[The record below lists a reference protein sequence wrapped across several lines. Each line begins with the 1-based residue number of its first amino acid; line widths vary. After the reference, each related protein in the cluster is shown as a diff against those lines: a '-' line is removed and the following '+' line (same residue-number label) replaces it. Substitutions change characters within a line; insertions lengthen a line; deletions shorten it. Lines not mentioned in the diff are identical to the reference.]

1 MERSLR
7 SRSGP
12 SLHPTDVIFDRISQR
27 LLICDRKNRRV
38 VRWSLR
44 DDTAHGETIIRD
56 IDCNCLTIDR
66 RNRLYVTDV
75 VKHAVIRWQ
84 LDDLQGTVVA
94 GGNGQG
100 YGLNQFNYPTFVFV
114 DQNYSVY
121 VSDYDN
127 HRVMKWTKN
136 AEAGVVVAGGSGSGP
151 SRSQLSYP
159 CGVIVDH

>member
-44 DDTAHGETIIRD
+44 DDTTHGETIIRD

-94 GGNGQG
+94 GGNSQG
-100 YGLNQFNYPTFVFV
+100 DNLNQLHYPTSLFV
-114 DQNYSVY
+114 D
-121 VSDYDN
+121 DN
-127 HRVMKWTKN
+127 HTLYIADTENHRIVKWMPVSNKQ
-136 AEAGVVVAGGSGSGP
+136 
-151 SRSQLSYP
+151 QLSSLV
-159 CGVIVDH
+159 GIVREIKRHNCLILVEW